1 MTRWTDDLP
10 VFPLGIRA
18 KNALEMRTSA
28 SQYHVGNGDFEG
40 RRP

>member
-10 VFPLGIRA
+10 VFPLEFWA
-18 KNALEMRTSA
+18 KNALVTRTSA
-28 SQYHVGNGDFEG
+28 PQYHVGNGDFEG